1 MRLSIVACEHQYL
14 RCQVFAYGLDLFST
28 RLTPSKPFD
37 LLPEEFDR
45 VLIMCLLPALTIAAV
60 VFHNLVDRKRLNAAW
75 A

>member
-1 MRLSIVACEHQYL
+1 MTHPYM

-28 RLTPSKPFD
+28 RLTPSKPYD

-45 VLIMCLLPALTIAAV
+45 IFIVCLLPGLTIAAV
-60 VFHNLVDRKRLNAAW
+60 AFHYMLARKRLNAAW